1 MVTMMIIV
9 VMMVI
14 SLMMIM
20 MVISLMVITLIVRS
34 KLGFGPDDQIFQVVE
49 LRKGKLKEAFGWLIL
64 MRTKREGDFSLRFLF
79 VDTKMDNIYVAF
91 KIVIFCVLGGATI
104 SQERKVSR

>member
-9 VMMVI
+9 VRMVI
-14 SLMMIM
+14 SLMIIM
-20 MVISLMVITLIVRS
+20 MVISLIVRS
-34 KLGFGPDDQIFQVVE
+34 KLGFGPDDQIFRVVE

>member
-9 VMMVI
+9 VRMVI
-14 SLMMIM
+14 SLMIIM
-20 MVISLMVITLIVRS
+20 MVISLIVRS

-64 MRTKREGDFSLRFLF
+64 MRTKREGDFSLRVLF
-79 VDTKMDNIYVAF
+79 VDTKIENIY
-91 KIVIFCVLGGATI
+91 KIVIFCVLDGATI
-104 SQERKVSR
+104 SRERKVSR

>member
-20 MVISLMVITLIVRS
+20 MVISLMVINLMVITLMLITLMVISLIVRS

-64 MRTKREGDFSLRFLF
+64 MWTKREGEEFCLLIQRLRTYIKL
-79 VDTKMDNIYVAF
+79 
-91 KIVIFCVLGGATI
+91 
-104 SQERKVSR
+104 

>member
-9 VMMVI
+9 VMVVI
-14 SLMMIM
+14 SLMIVM

-34 KLGFGPDDQIFQVVE
+34 KLGFGPDDQIFRVVE

-64 MRTKREGDFSLRFLF
+64 MRRKKEGDFTLGFLLRLK
-79 VDTKMDNIYVAF
+79 DRTHGN
-91 KIVIFCVLGGATI
+91 
-104 SQERKVSR
+104 

>member
-20 MVISLMVITLIVRS
+20 MVISLMVISLIVRS
-34 KLGFGPDDQIFQVVE
+34 KLGFGPDDPMISSCATQE
-49 LRKGKLKEAFGWLIL
+49 GE
-64 MRTKREGDFSLRFLF
+64 TKRSFWLADTDADEEGR
-79 VDTKMDNIYVAF
+79 
-91 KIVIFCVLGGATI
+91 
-104 SQERKVSR
+104 